1 MNLNELNKETRV
13 LVGIGVAVVAV
24 AVAFL
29 SCGKI
34 DAGERGIVIRFGRP
48 VRVVQPGLYAKI
60 PFVEAIKT
68 VSVRTETVVTRDMN
82 ASSKDLQEIAASVTT
97 QCHYDPEKVVETYTN
112 FGYDDFQRRL
122 VVPAIYESVKSA
134 ISKFNAEELITKRE
148 EVRGVIFD
156 NLSEALARYNVNL
169 DSLQIADLN
178 FSQRFNDAIEEKMIA
193 EQEALKAKNVLERVR
208 TEAEQQLARA
218 NASAEAKV
226 LLAEAEAK
234 SIKVQADVIKENG
247 GNQYLLLKAIEKWDG
262 RTPTTLLGGTD
273 KVAPL
278 LQLPNP

>member
-1 MNLNELNKETRV
+1 MNLNDWRKETR
-13 LVGIGVAVVAV
+13 LLIGVVIVVAALV
-24 AVAFL
+24 LLFL
-29 SCGKI
+29 ACGKI
-34 DAGERGIVIRFGRP
+34 NAGERGIVIRFGKP
-48 VRVVQPGLYAKI
+48 VRVVQPGLYLKV
-60 PFVEAIKT
+60 PFMETIK
-68 VSVRTETVVTRDMN
+68 VVNVRTETVVTKDMN
-82 ASSKDLQEIAASVTT
+82 ASAKARQEIAASVAT
-97 QCHYDPEKVVETYTN
+97 QCHYDPEKVVEIYTN
-112 FGYDDFQRRL
+112 VGYDNFQQRL
-122 VVPAIYESVKSA
+122 IIPAIYESVKSA

-156 NLSEALARYNVNL
+156 NLNGALARYNVRL

-178 FSQRFNDAIEEKMIA
+178 FSQRFNNAIEEKMIA

-234 SIKVQADVIKENG
+234 SIKLQADVIKENG

-262 RTPTTLLGGTD
+262 RLPTTLLGDTD
-273 KVAPL
+273 KLSTL
-278 LQLPNP
+278 LQIPQH